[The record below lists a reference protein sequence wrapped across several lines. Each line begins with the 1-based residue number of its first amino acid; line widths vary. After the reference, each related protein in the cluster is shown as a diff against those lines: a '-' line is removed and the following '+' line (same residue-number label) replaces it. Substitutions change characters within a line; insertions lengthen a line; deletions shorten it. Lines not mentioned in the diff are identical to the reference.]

1 MNDKIIIS
9 TTINKEL
16 LEKIKEKGLKLNKC
30 LETGAKVLLGEYEG
44 FNTKAE
50 LQNIKIDIQKT
61 QKNIIL
67 LKSQLMALNKVLL
80 DISNRDALKE
90 FFEEVYKKSN

>member
-1 MNDKIIIS
+1 MKDKVVIS

-16 LEKIKEKGLKLNKC
+16 LEKIKENGLKLNKC
-30 LETGAKVLLGEYEG
+30 LETGSKVLLGEYEG
-44 FNTKAE
+44 FNTKTE
-50 LQNIKIDIQKT
+50 LQNIKINIQKM
-61 QKNIIL
+61 QKNILL